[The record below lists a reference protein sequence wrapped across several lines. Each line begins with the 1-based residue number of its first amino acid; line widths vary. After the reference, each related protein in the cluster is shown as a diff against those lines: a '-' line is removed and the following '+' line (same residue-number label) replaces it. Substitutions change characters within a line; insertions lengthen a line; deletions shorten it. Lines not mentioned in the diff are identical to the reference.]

1 MVRDRGRGVQPLRI
15 DLAGSPSGT
24 GTGGTT
30 YLESW
35 SGQTDAKMT
44 IIQTGTPEELLG
56 RVFGAFDG
64 VLVLAMLA
72 GALAVG
78 PLIELL
84 GARATTVLFAAAG
97 AVVVAGSLIG
107 RQVGI
112 YPKRRDDWL
121 VVPNLWGAV
130 VGRPSLLKSPA
141 LAEVMKPLSRLVAE
155 AYEEHKERKLA
166 HETDAMV
173 AEATKAAL
181 KDELKKAARNGDRS
195 KLEEIARH
203 SQDTKGPEEPVLRRY
218 KTEDATVE
226 KISEILLEN
235 PRGVL
240 VHRDELSGWLRSLD
254 KQGREGDRSF
264 YLESWNGTGSFD
276 VDRIGRGSLH
286 VQALCLSILG
296 GIQPGPLSTYV
307 YQATRGEKG
316 DDGLLQRFQLLV
328 WPDPPPTWRNVD
340 RCPDTEAKNRA
351 YEVFKRL
358 DALDPEAFG
367 VSGEGEEGIPAVRFT
382 EEAQEVFDRWRDELE
397 GRLRTAELPAAL
409 ESHLAKYRSLMPSL
423 ALVFQLIEFVDGSGE
438 GGAVGLKP
446 ALQAAAWC
454 EYLESHAARL
464 YSSAENAAM
473 EGARALLERIHKGVV
488 SDGDSTRSVYRKHW
502 TRLSTPEEVNSACGV
517 LEEFGWLRLEL
528 AKTSGR
534 STTKLRLHPSL
545 RAQA

>member
-1 MVRDRGRGVQPLRI
+1 
-15 DLAGSPSGT
+15 
-24 GTGGTT
+24 
-30 YLESW
+30 
-35 SGQTDAKMT
+35 
-44 IIQTGTPEELLG
+44 
-56 RVFGAFDG
+56 
-64 VLVLAMLA
+64 
-72 GALAVG
+72 
-78 PLIELL
+78 
-84 GARATTVLFAAAG
+84 
-97 AVVVAGSLIG
+97 VVVAGSLIG

-307 YQATRGEKG
+307 Y
-316 DDGLLQRFQLLV
+316 
-328 WPDPPPTWRNVD
+328 
-340 RCPDTEAKNRA
+340 
-351 YEVFKRL
+351 
-358 DALDPEAFG
+358 
-367 VSGEGEEGIPAVRFT
+367 
-382 EEAQEVFDRWRDELE
+382 
-397 GRLRTAELPAAL
+397 
-409 ESHLAKYRSLMPSL
+409 
-423 ALVFQLIEFVDGSGE
+423 
-438 GGAVGLKP
+438 
-446 ALQAAAWC
+446 
-454 EYLESHAARL
+454 
-464 YSSAENAAM
+464 
-473 EGARALLERIHKGVV
+473 
-488 SDGDSTRSVYRKHW
+488 
-502 TRLSTPEEVNSACGV
+502 
-517 LEEFGWLRLEL
+517 
-528 AKTSGR
+528 
-534 STTKLRLHPSL
+534 
-545 RAQA
+545 